1 VAGEQL
7 GRMDIHCRGRA
18 DRDLARFA
26 SQYEV
31 MNILRLMHVLV
42 AQAFCRWALREIDP
56 LDPDLPRL
64 VLREHELADEARRLH
79 S

>member
-1 VAGEQL
+1 VAREQL
-7 GRMDIHCRGRA
+7 GRASIHSCIAPG
-18 DRDLARFA
+18 RDLSRFA
-26 SQYEV
+26 SQYDV

-42 AQAFCRWALREIDP
+42 AQAFYRWALREMNP
-56 LDPDLPRL
+56 LDPDLPRI